1 MGCRCY
7 KTAVFKPPDL
17 VCRRTYILILIL
29 SFYLLRFSPPIIF
42 ELAERNSTNIGHML
56 GSNCDLKTHV
66 KNLGYPP
73 TNQGPKNHLLGPTSQ
88 FNGKFNGLYLRN
100 ETRYRQSVRYV
111 DNSTRG
117 LLHRPE
123 ISWTLVHKRL
133 QTRPAF
139 YPTSVNS
146 AFCFITNMLR
156 RRRSANQT
164 LPNGIW

>member
-1 MGCRCY
+1 LSDTPKTAKINFINSRAEDIIRSSYYLYTAQGYEIDTMGCRCY
-7 KTAVFKPPDL
+7 KTAVFKLPDL

-88 FNGKFNGLYLRN
+88 FNGKFNGLCLRN

-123 ISWTLVHKRL
+123 IS
-133 QTRPAF
+133 
-139 YPTSVNS
+139 
-146 AFCFITNMLR
+146 
-156 RRRSANQT
+156 
-164 LPNGIW
+164 